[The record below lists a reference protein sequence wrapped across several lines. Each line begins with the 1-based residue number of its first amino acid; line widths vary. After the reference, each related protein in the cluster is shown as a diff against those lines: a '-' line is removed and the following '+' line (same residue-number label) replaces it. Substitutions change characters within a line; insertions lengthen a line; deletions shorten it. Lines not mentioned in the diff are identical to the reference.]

1 MDLMSE
7 SQVAYCLKR
16 LGNYRVKRV
25 GEVLEELKKPTRIT
39 QAIQLALGL
48 RETGLLNI
56 EGGAIYDSRLKKWVK
71 QPNPML
77 RDVGPFQISRH
88 WHLTA
93 LRKMPGVKE
102 GSWGP
107 VVNGKTAGDAGF
119 CPRWEESCDFAAET
133 LVGNE
138 NYADDLAVAKT
149 QQVQF
154 AIAAWNAGR
163 GGAKEGWRAGN
174 LDKYTTMGDYS
185 EWVLHHAKI
194 VSQWLADHPN
204 WKP

>member
-1 MDLMSE
+1 MDHMTPD
-7 SQVAYCLKR
+7 QVAFCLKR

-25 GEVLEELKKPTRIT
+25 GEVLDELHVATRIT
-39 QAIQLALGL
+39 QAMLLALGL

-56 EGGAIYDSRLKKWVK
+56 EGGAVYDSRAQKWVQ

-88 WHLTA
+88 WHITA
-93 LRKMPGVKE
+93 LRGMPGVKE
-102 GSWGP
+102 GSWEP
-107 VVNGKTAGDAGF
+107 LVPGKTAGDAGY
-119 CPRWEESCDFAAET
+119 CPRWEQSCDFAAVT

-138 NYADDLAVAKT
+138 SYADDFAIAKT

-174 LDKYTTMGDYS
+174 IDKYTTMGDYS
-185 EWVLHHAKI
+185 AWVLYHAKI
-194 VSQWLADHPN
+194 VSQWLEAHPN